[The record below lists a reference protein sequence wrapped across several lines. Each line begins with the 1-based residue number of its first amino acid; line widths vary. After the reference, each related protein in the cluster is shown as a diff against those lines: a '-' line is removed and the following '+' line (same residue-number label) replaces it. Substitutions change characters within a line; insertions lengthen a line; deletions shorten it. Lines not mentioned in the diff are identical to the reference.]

1 MKKIFSIIFILLAYT
16 AYAENDIEEHGFGAS
31 ESDDIINT
39 RQAPSN
45 PVFNEDDYLVLKSAD
60 YVAVKMD
67 NEQFCKNITI
77 IRKDTQSPNMAFND
91 DDYFKAGPLFITT
104 DRVLEDRGFYRYS
117 NELLAHYG
125 MSVDDRPKTYLEE
138 AGSTEA
144 NMRSAKYDNYYY
156 YDTAFSIYESTTLT
170 NILKDYISNTEVDI
184 IRRQYAIPAQ
194 NSSTG
199 YKEINY
205 ELITYYT
212 NHPDVSENHD
222 VSNYNQTGS
231 LTSIGDYADA
241 NILGCY
247 AVQHVWETDLQHN
260 IDYDNEFEFYWLVS
274 YRFKGNDYNVQL
286 KNRTNMPQKQ
296 DVMHSQDDIIDIDY
310 DWRNIIKTN

>member
-16 AYAENDIEEHGFGAS
+16 AYAENNMEEHGFGAS
-31 ESDDIINT
+31 ESDDIINIK
-39 RQAPSN
+39 QAPAN
-45 PVFNEDDYLVLKSAD
+45 PVFNKDDYKVLKSAD
-60 YVAVKMD
+60 YVAVRMD

-77 IRKDTQSPNMAFND
+77 IRKNTQSPNMDFNED
-91 DDYFKAGPLFITT
+91 TFFKAGPLFITT
-104 DRVLEDRGFYRYS
+104 DRILEDRAFYSYS

-125 MSVDDRPKTYLEE
+125 MSVDDREKTYLEE
-138 AGSTEA
+138 EGNTEA
-144 NMRSAKYDNYYY
+144 NMRSAKYDNHYY
-156 YDTAFSIYESTTLT
+156 YDTAYSDYNGSELI
-170 NILKDYISNTEVDI
+170 NILKDYTLNTEVDI
-184 IRRQYAIPAQ
+184 MKKQYAIPAQ

-205 ELITYYT
+205 ELIAYYT
-212 NHPDVSENHD
+212 NYPDVSENQD
-222 VSNYNQTGS
+222 VSNYSQTGS

-241 NILGCY
+241 DVLGCY
-247 AVQHVWETDLQHN
+247 AVQHSWESDLQHN

-296 DVMHSQDDIIDIDY
+296 DVMYSQDDIIDIDY
-310 DWRNIIKTN
+310 SWKNIIKTK

>member
-16 AYAENDIEEHGFGAS
+16 AYAENNIEEHGFGAS

-45 PVFNEDDYLVLKSAD
+45 PVFNKDDYKVLKSAD
-60 YVAVKMD
+60 YVAVRMD

-77 IRKDTQSPNMAFND
+77 IRKDTQSPNMDFNED
-91 DDYFKAGPLFITT
+91 TFFKAGPLFITT
-104 DRVLEDRGFYRYS
+104 DRILEDRAFYSYS
-117 NELLAHYG
+117 NEMLELLNINI
-125 MSVDDRPKTYLEE
+125 DNRTTYLEK
-138 AGSTEA
+138 AGNTEA
-144 NMRSAKYDNYYY
+144 NMRSAKYDNHYY
-156 YDTAFSIYESTTLT
+156 YDTAYSDYNGSELI
-170 NILKDYISNTEVDI
+170 NILKDYTLNTEVDI
-184 IRRQYAIPAQ
+184 MKKQYAIPAQ

-205 ELITYYT
+205 ELIAYYT
-212 NHPDVSENHD
+212 NYPDVSENHD
-222 VSNYNQTGS
+222 VSNYSQQGS

-241 NILGCY
+241 DILGCY

-296 DVMHSQDDIIDIDY
+296 DVMYSQDNIIDIDY

>member
-1 MKKIFSIIFILLAYT
+1 MKKIFSIIFILFAYM
-16 AYAENDIEEHGFGAS
+16 AYAQENTEEYGIGAA
-31 ESDDIINT
+31 ESDNIINT

-45 PVFNEDDYLVLKSAD
+45 PVFNKDDYKVLKSAD

-67 NEQFCKNITI
+67 NEQFCRNITI
-77 IRKDTQSPNMAFND
+77 IRQDTQSPNMAFNED
-91 DDYFKAGPLFITT
+91 TFFKAGPLFITT
-104 DRVLEDRGFYRYS
+104 DRILEDRAFYKYS
-117 NELLAHYG
+117 NEMLELLNINI
-125 MSVDDRPKTYLEE
+125 DNRTTYLEK
-138 AGSTEA
+138 AGNTEA
-144 NMRSAKYDNYYY
+144 DMRGDKHDNHYY
-156 YDTAFSIYESTTLT
+156 YDTAFSIYEGTTLT
-170 NILKDYISNTEVDI
+170 NILKDYTLNTEVDI
-184 IRRQYAIPAQ
+184 MKKQYAIPSQ

-205 ELITYYT
+205 ELIAYYT
-212 NHPDVSENHD
+212 NYPDVSENHD
-222 VSNYNQTGS
+222 VSNYSQQGS

-241 NILGCY
+241 DILGCY

-296 DVMHSQDDIIDIDY
+296 DVMYSQDNIIDIDY

>member
-16 AYAENDIEEHGFGAS
+16 AYAENNIEEHGFGAS

-45 PVFNEDDYLVLKSAD
+45 PVFNKDDYKVLKSAD
-60 YVAVKMD
+60 YVAVRMD

-77 IRKDTQSPNMAFND
+77 IRKDTQSPNMDFNED
-91 DDYFKAGPLFITT
+91 TFFKAGPLFITT
-104 DRVLEDRGFYRYS
+104 DRILEDRAFYSYS
-117 NELLAHYG
+117 NEMLELLNINI
-125 MSVDDRPKTYLEE
+125 DNRTTYLEK
-138 AGSTEA
+138 AGNTEA
-144 NMRSAKYDNYYY
+144 NMRSAKYDNHYY
-156 YDTAFSIYESTTLT
+156 YDTAYSDYNGSELI
-170 NILKDYISNTEVDI
+170 NILKDYTLNTEVDI
-184 IRRQYAIPAQ
+184 MRRQYVIPAQ

-212 NHPDVSENHD
+212 NYPDVSENHD
-222 VSNYNQTGS
+222 VSNYNQTGL

-241 NILGCY
+241 DILGCY

>member
-16 AYAENDIEEHGFGAS
+16 AYAENNIEEYGFGAS

-39 RQAPSN
+39 KQAPAN
-45 PVFNEDDYLVLKSAD
+45 PVFNKEDYKVLKSAD
-60 YVAVKMD
+60 YVAVRMD

-77 IRKDTQSPNMAFND
+77 IRKDTQSPNMDFNED
-91 DDYFKAGPLFITT
+91 IFFKAGPLFITT
-104 DRVLEDRGFYRYS
+104 DRILEDRAFYSYS
-117 NELLAHYG
+117 NEMLELLNINI
-125 MSVDDRPKTYLEE
+125 DNRTTYLEK
-138 AGSTEA
+138 AGNTEA
-144 NMRSAKYDNYYY
+144 NMRSAKYDNHYY
-156 YDTAFSIYESTTLT
+156 YDTAYSDYNGSELI
-170 NILKDYISNTEVDI
+170 NILKDYTLNTEVDI
-184 IRRQYAIPAQ
+184 MKKQYAIPAQ

-205 ELITYYT
+205 ELIAYYT
-212 NHPDVSENHD
+212 NYPDVSENQD
-222 VSNYNQTGS
+222 VSNYSQTGS

-241 NILGCY
+241 DILGCY
-247 AVQHVWETDLQHN
+247 AVQHSWETDLQHN

-286 KNRTNMPQKQ
+286 KNRTSMPQKQ
-296 DVMHSQDDIIDIDY
+296 DVMYSEDDIIDIDY